1 MSDDI
6 LLTEILGKVGLI
18 RFNRPQVHHALNDAV
33 MNALTAALDG
43 FEADDGIHCV
53 VLTGSDKAFA
63 AGADIAEMRHMD
75 YLDAYQ
81 SNFITRNWE
90 RLKTFRK
97 PVIAAVSGVALGG
110 GCEVAMMCDMI
121 FAADTARFA
130 LPEVKIGAMP
140 GAGGT
145 QRLPRA
151 VGKAKAMDLCLTG
164 RMMDAAEAERCGLVS
179 RVLPAGEVLDAAL
192 SVAHAMAEHSLPV
205 LLFQSIVRSPVDIG
219 AASGLIGAGLLS
231 GLAGIALAY
240 SLPYWP
246 WLGKR
251 IDARDHAASAQV
263 AFRFNSFIGL
273 ALAERLA
280 GAQGLLLIAVL
291 IGVCVPLFNVAAVWP
306 MARHGQHGFARELL
320 RNPLI
325 IATASGLVANLLGFR
340 IPEWLEPTVSRISA
354 ASLALGLMA
363 AGAGMQFGL
372 LTRSKTLSTAVLAIR
387 HLAQPLIAF
396 ATAQLFALNPV
407 QTTVLLAFS
416 ALPTAS
422 TCYVLAARMGYN
434 GPYVAGLV
442 TLSTLL
448 GMVSLPFALG
458 VLGG

>member
-1 MSDDI
+1 M
-6 LLTEILGKVGLI
+6 L
-18 RFNRPQVHHALNDAV
+18 
-33 MNALTAALDG
+33 
-43 FEADDGIHCV
+43 
-53 VLTGSDKAFA
+53 
-63 AGADIAEMRHMD
+63 
-75 YLDAYQ
+75 
-81 SNFITRNWE
+81 
-90 RLKTFRK
+90 
-97 PVIAAVSGVALGG
+97 
-110 GCEVAMMCDMI
+110 
-121 FAADTARFA
+121 
-130 LPEVKIGAMP
+130 
-140 GAGGT
+140 
-145 QRLPRA
+145 RA
-151 VGKAKAMDLCLTG
+151 VNYAQLLIPDFSLILCG
-164 RMMDAAEAERCGLVS
+164 YLVC
-179 RVLPAGEVLDAAL
+179 RYTPLNRTVWQPVE
-192 SVAHAMAEHSLPV
+192 SLVYYLLFPV
-205 LLFQSIVRSPVDIG
+205 LLFQSIVKSPIDVG
-219 AASGLIGAGLLS
+219 EATGLVVAGVGTLLC
-231 GLAGIALAY
+231 GVALAY
-240 SLPYWP
+240 SLPHLP
-246 WLGKR
+246 WLGR
-251 IDARDHAASAQV
+251 HIDRRDHAAAAQV
-263 AFRFNSFIGL
+263 SFRFNSYLVL

-280 GAQGLLLIAVL
+280 GAQGLLMVAVL

-306 MARHGQHGFARELL
+306 MARHGGQGFVRELL

-396 ATAQLFALNPV
+396 AMAQLFALNPV

-448 GMVSLPFALG
+448 GVVSLPFALG
-458 VLGG
+458 FLR